1 MASVVVVLHYSQFV
15 DSLMEP
21 SEEYEIV
28 VAAELA
34 SCTVDNSN
42 YSEDG
47 HWDIVVEGV
56 TSYFR
61 VHWVIP
67 SYSLA
72 LLARYYSAG
81 TECPIIDP
89 DFATSVAYTLLDWD

>member
-1 MASVVVVLHYSQFV
+1 MV
-15 DSLMEP
+15 P
-21 SEEYEIV
+21 SEEYVI

-67 SYSLA
+67 SYSL
-72 LLARYYSAG
+72 LLWARCYSAG
-81 TECPIIDP
+81 TECPITDP

>member
-1 MASVVVVLHYSQFV
+1 MASVVVVVLHYSQFV

-21 SEEYEIV
+21 SEEYVIV
-28 VAAELA
+28 DAEQHA

-67 SYSLA
+67 SYSLV
-72 LLARYYSAG
+72 L
-81 TECPIIDP
+81 
-89 DFATSVAYTLLDWD
+89 